1 MNEIWDLVDR
11 DGIKNGVK
19 WLRENH
25 ESIPDGLYH
34 PCVEVWVKVGDK
46 LLLTRRH
53 PDKSDGLK
61 LDAPGGAV
69 LSGESMAEGA
79 VRELYEEVGIKASVE
94 DLRLLGSYLG
104 KKAYVLSYLLELDC
118 LAEIHLQ
125 PSEVVGY
132 LLVTSSELEE
142 LADQLCEGC
151 KNRYFMFKDQ
161 IF

>member
-1 MNEIWDLVDR
+1 
-11 DGIKNGVK
+11 
-19 WLRENH
+19 
-25 ESIPDGLYH
+25 
-34 PCVEVWVKVGDK
+34 
-46 LLLTRRH
+46 
-53 PDKSDGLK
+53 
-61 LDAPGGAV
+61 
-69 LSGESMAEGA
+69 MAEGA

-94 DLRLLGSYLG
+94 DLRLMGSYLG
-104 KKAYVLSYLLELDC
+104 KKAYVLSYLLALDF
-118 LAEIHLQ
+118 LPEIHLQ